1 MRRPTAL
8 HTHLPPLLLAPLPFF
23 PPLQELGATFEETD
37 IPADMEEIC
46 AEYRE
51 KLIDMVVEL
60 DDDAMMAYLDV
71 SGCRRLVW
79 EGAGGWRC
87 EDSWWQGWSESLATF
102 GCGVVGFGGAAACL
116 LAPSQADLAPP
127 CPLCL
132 PPCLPPRLPRLQGEL
147 PDLPTIKR
155 LIRKGTL
162 EGKFV
167 PVTCGTAFKNKG
179 VQPLLDAVVD
189 YLPAP
194 TDLPD
199 VKGCDVDDF
208 EKEMTRPLTDDA
220 PFSGLAFK
228 IMTDPFVGSLT
239 FVRVYSGVL
248 EVSALPAA
256 AGLGWA
262 GLGGSLF
269 VNLCGGG
276 LQAAAAGGGG

>member
-1 MRRPTAL
+1 M
-8 HTHLPPLLLAPLPFF
+8 
-23 PPLQELGATFEETD
+23 
-37 IPADMEEIC
+37 
-46 AEYRE
+46 
-51 KLIDMVVEL
+51 
-60 DDDAMMAYLDV
+60 
-71 SGCRRLVW
+71 
-79 EGAGGWRC
+79 
-87 EDSWWQGWSESLATF
+87 
-102 GCGVVGFGGAAACL
+102 
-116 LAPSQADLAPP
+116 
-127 CPLCL
+127 
-132 PPCLPPRLPRLQGEL
+132 
-147 PDLPTIKR
+147 
-155 LIRKGTL
+155 
-162 EGKFV
+162 

-256 AGLGWA
+256 AELHCA
-262 GLGGSLF
+262 GLE
-269 VNLCGGG
+269 LCC
-276 LQAAAAGGGG
+276 AALRCAVLCTVPRAVGKACRRRQQAAGG

>member
-1 MRRPTAL
+1 M
-8 HTHLPPLLLAPLPFF
+8 
-23 PPLQELGATFEETD
+23 
-37 IPADMEEIC
+37 
-46 AEYRE
+46 
-51 KLIDMVVEL
+51 
-60 DDDAMMAYLDV
+60 
-71 SGCRRLVW
+71 
-79 EGAGGWRC
+79 
-87 EDSWWQGWSESLATF
+87 
-102 GCGVVGFGGAAACL
+102 
-116 LAPSQADLAPP
+116 
-127 CPLCL
+127 
-132 PPCLPPRLPRLQGEL
+132 
-147 PDLPTIKR
+147 
-155 LIRKGTL
+155 
-162 EGKFV
+162 

-256 AGLGWA
+256 AGLGCA
-262 GLGGSLF
+262 ALF
-269 VNLCGGG
+269 VQLCGGG
-276 LQAAAAGGGG
+276 LQAAAAGGGGLSRSASAPASASRAPA